1 MASIH
6 RFPDPRHADEEGV
19 VAVGGSLAAKRL
31 LAAYRQGIFPWS
43 GDPVRWHSPDPRSI
57 FWEVKL
63 PRRLGKMVR
72 RGGFTVSYDRAFR
85 EVVQACADS
94 HRVEGEWITPAFVEA
109 YDQLHQMGYAHSVEV
124 WQQGALVGGLYGV
137 HVDGLFAGESM
148 FYRASNASKVA
159 FAALVYHLDALGVA
173 LFDCQVINL
182 NTYNLGAALVH
193 RDDYLRMLKIA
204 LKLPTPYSGR
214 RWPELGCARLD
225 ETPLK
230 DAVEA
235 ERRHLLA
242 GGGREQQRRDP
253 HRRALEC
260 VAPLRFWG
268 IKGQS
273 DDPDRHR

>member
-1 MASIH
+1 MASVH
-6 RFPDPRHADEEGV
+6 RFPDPRDADDEGV
-19 VAVGGSLAAKRL
+19 VAVGGPLKAKRL

-43 GDPVRWHSPDPRSI
+43 GEPVRWHSPDPRSI

-63 PRRLGKMVR
+63 PRKLGKMVR
-72 RGGFTVSYDRAFR
+72 RAGFTVSYDRAFR
-85 EVVQACADS
+85 QVAQACADV
-94 HRVEGEWITPAFVEA
+94 HRPEGEWITPAFVEA
-109 YDQLHQMGYAHSVEV
+109 YVELHQLGYAHSVEV
-124 WQQGALVGGLYGV
+124 WQQGELAGGLYGV

-148 FYRASNASKVA
+148 FYHVSNASKVA

-204 LKLPTPYSGR
+204 LKLPTPFSGQ
-214 RWPELGCARLD
+214 RWPELGCAPLD

-230 DAVEA
+230 DAVDA

-242 GGGREQQRRDP
+242 RRGSEDQGRES
-253 HRRALEC
+253 HRATLERI
-260 VAPLRFWG
+260 APLRFWRV
-268 IKGQS
+268 KS
-273 DDPDRHR
+273 EADDADGGG